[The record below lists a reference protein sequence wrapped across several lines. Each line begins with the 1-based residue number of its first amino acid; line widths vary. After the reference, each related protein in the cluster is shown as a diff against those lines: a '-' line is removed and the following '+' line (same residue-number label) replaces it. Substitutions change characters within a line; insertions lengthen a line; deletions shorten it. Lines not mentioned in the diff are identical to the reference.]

1 VEVWRR
7 RARRT
12 VARWCVPCMAL
23 APMSQPGPLLVPL
36 DFSPTSQV
44 LLEFAA
50 DMAGRFD
57 ARIAPRRT
65 GAAGATAP
73 LHGDGRPR
81 RARPRAAL
89 ECARS
94 ALVER
99 GLSVG
104 TLLRPGDPARE
115 VLRLADV
122 ERPLAIVIGSHGHS
136 RSTAPL
142 LGSVSDRVVRY
153 A

>member
-1 VEVWRR
+1 
-7 RARRT
+7 
-12 VARWCVPCMAL
+12 M
-23 APMSQPGPLLVPL
+23 PL
-36 DFSPTSQV
+36 DFSPTSEV
-44 LLEFAA
+44 VLEFAA

-57 ARIAPRRT
+57 AEIVLLHVE
-65 GAAGATAP
+65 AAAETAP
-73 LHGDGRPR
+73 LDGDGLAR
-81 RARPRAAL
+81 RERSRAAL
-89 ECARS
+89 ERARS
-94 ALVER
+94 TLVER
-99 GLSVG
+99 GLSVR

-153 A
+153 AGWPVLLVPHPSRRLTSTVTRSAAS